1 MSSVIRAVTT
11 LEGLR
16 ALAHPTRLALLDLL
30 RVQSALTASQCATL
44 LGLTPKV
51 CSYHLHILA
60 AQGLVEPATVEG
72 TSLRERPWQRA
83 TWETDV
89 PLEDVP
95 TDDPELGEA
104 QEQFMR
110 VRLQRDQGLLQEF
123 VAMHDQSHA
132 GWNTSVTMH
141 SRTALMS
148 PAELCAWGL
157 EVESITREHVRRA
170 ELASSEA
177 QEPVRLIL
185 YGFPQI
191 MPRGRRS

>member
-1 MSSVIRAVTT
+1 MTT
-11 LEGLR
+11 LAGLR

-30 RVQSALTASQCATL
+30 RVQGTLTASQCATL
-44 LGLTPKV
+44 LSLTPKV

-60 AQGLVEPATVEG
+60 AQGLVEPAIMEG

-89 PLEDVP
+89 PLEDTP
-95 TDDPELGEA
+95 TDDPELEEA
-104 QEQFMR
+104 QGQFMR
-110 VRLQRDQGLLQEF
+110 VRLQRDQDLLQDY
-123 VAMHDQSHA
+123 VTLHDESHA
-132 GWNTSVTMH
+132 GWNSSVTMY

-157 EVESITREHVRRA
+157 EVEAITREHVRRA
-170 ELASSEA
+170 ELASSDA

-185 YGFPQI
+185 NGFPQI